1 MAQDQARSP
10 STSPSTPT
18 VPTSS
23 DDDKLD
29 VDFEDDDDPESGSSA
44 TEAPMGA
51 QAINTTAVT
60 IVPGTV
66 PTSELTTLPTTT
78 VSTEIPTNAVLS
90 STTPPKAILTKTVSN
105 ETRTDQSEE
114 AKLLA
119 LFAKNTAALNL
130 SMILLSDILAINRN
144 ITWSLEKQ
152 KEFLPAIRYA
162 EGLVL
167 NATRNSFFREA
178 ELLRSFVKAIRK
190 IDGDAS
196 HIVDDVAYM
205 LQLQNETKEK
215 ISSCSGK
222 IGDIQSKMIRNS
234 KGFDQKLNRLRQI
247 IQQSIKPKVLNLNL
261 TAGSINSSQVNS
273 LAELENL
280 PIVWK
285 NSKSSVGQLA
295 FLEYQ
300 LAILNQTQK
309 RSMDSLR
316 EGVQKWAPTNLSSI
330 NDQLQSLI
338 ISQKRTE
345 LDLALCDGDSSKK
358 YHAPSADEEV
368 VYGTIVSDGFFD
380 TRELDPQLTS
390 NAASE
395 RYVQAGVSPKMSWY
409 NVAQTQTS
417 GRN

>member
-1 MAQDQARSP
+1 MNIAIVQVSLFVFLCFLAGSMAQDQARSP

-23 DDDKLD
+23 SDDKLD

-44 TEAPMGA
+44 TEAPVGA

-66 PTSELTTLPTTT
+66 PTLPTTT
-78 VSTEIPTNAVLS
+78 VSTKIPN
-90 STTPPKAILTKTVSN
+90 TKI
-105 ETRTDQSEE
+105 
-114 AKLLA
+114 

-130 SMILLSDILAINRN
+130 SVILLSDILAINRN

-152 KEFLPAIRYA
+152 KEFLPVIRYA

-167 NATRNSFFREA
+167 NATRNSFLREA

-190 IDGDAS
+190 IGGDAS
-196 HIVDDVAYM
+196 HIIDDVAYM

-222 IGDIQSKMIRNS
+222 IWDIQSKMIRSS

-280 PIVWK
+280 PIVRK
-285 NSKSSVGQLA
+285 NSKSSVAQLA
-295 FLEYQ
+295 SLEYQ

-338 ISQKRTE
+338 ISQKRTQ

-368 VYGTIVSDGFFD
+368 VYGTIVFDGFFD

-395 RYVQAGVSPKMSWY
+395 RYVQAGVSPKISWY
-409 NVAQTQTS
+409 NAAQTQTG